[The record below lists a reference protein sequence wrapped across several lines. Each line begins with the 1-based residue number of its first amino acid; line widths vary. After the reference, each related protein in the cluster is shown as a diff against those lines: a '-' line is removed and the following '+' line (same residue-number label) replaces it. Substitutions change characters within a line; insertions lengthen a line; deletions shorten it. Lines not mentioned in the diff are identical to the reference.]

1 MTRVK
6 ICGLTREEDV
16 RLAVEAGAHAVGFVH
31 VPASKRFVE
40 AERLAAL
47 CLSAGAMVTR
57 VAVIADMGLEEAARL
72 TETCALD
79 ALQLHGSEG
88 TSYLAALRG
97 RLRPGVAIYKALT
110 VTDATSVAAARTY
123 APLVDALLLDSGG
136 GTGRVFDWELVESV
150 PRDVPLIVAG
160 GLHAGNVGEA
170 IARLSPYGVDVAS
183 GVEAAVGIKD
193 PARIRD
199 FFVTVGEA
207 DALASRRARV

>member
-31 VPASKRFVE
+31 VPSSKRFVA

-47 CLSAGAMVTR
+47 CRAPGALVTR
-57 VAVIADMGLEEAARL
+57 VAVIADLELAEAVRL
-72 TETCALD
+72 TQTCALD

-97 RLRPGVAIYKALT
+97 RLRPGVSLYKAVT
-110 VTDATSVAAARTY
+110 VDDEAAIASALAF

-136 GTGRVFDWELVESV
+136 GAGEAFDWTLAEGLSWEAPLV
-150 PRDVPLIVAG
+150 VAG
-160 GLHAGNVGEA
+160 GLHPGNVGDVVR
-170 IARLSPYGVDVAS
+170 RLAPFGVDVAS
-183 GVEAAVGIKD
+183 GVEASPGLKD
-193 PARIRD
+193 PARLRE
-199 FFVTVGEA
+199 FFAAVREA